1 MMHLSH
7 CFELYFISPIAEFYG
22 KDAPYNALVGKD
34 STRAVAKMSLDP
46 ADLTSDT
53 VSLLCVLSGSRC
65 FPEVQTVFVVVDTL
79 GCGAPT
85 SDT

>member
-1 MMHLSH
+1 MLHSLHSS
-7 CFELYFISPIAEFYG
+7 ELTYSAVPVAEFYG

-53 VSLLCVLSGSRC
+53 VSLVCEH
-65 FPEVQTVFVVVDTL
+65 P
-79 GCGAPT
+79 
-85 SDT
+85 